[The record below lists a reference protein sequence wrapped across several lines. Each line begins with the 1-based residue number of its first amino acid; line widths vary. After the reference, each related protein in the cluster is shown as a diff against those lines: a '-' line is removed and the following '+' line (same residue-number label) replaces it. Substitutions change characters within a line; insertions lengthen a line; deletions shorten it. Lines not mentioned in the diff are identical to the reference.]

1 MWNLK
6 KNNTKKKLKKKIQM
20 NAQAKQKQKINVWL
34 PKESGASEE
43 QSSVQS

>member
-1 MWNLK
+1 
-6 KNNTKKKLKKKIQM
+6 M

>member
-6 KNNTKKKLKKKIQM
+6 KIIQM

-34 PKESGASEE
+34 PKESGATEE
-43 QSSVQS
+43 QSRCIELTDINYYV